1 MNEHGLEET
10 IKSMRNR
17 NRRLDREGDYWSQA
31 EKDRLHNLFDEG
43 IGLSEIA
50 IRLQRTEPAVF
61 QQIEKMDLYQRK
73 SYPQRRRSSTRSESC
88 LCQQCKVERGFCHR
102 HIYEESQKN
111 KKPKN

>member
-61 QQIEKMDLYQRK
+61 QQIEKMDLYPQK
-73 SYPQRRRSSTRSESC
+73 SYPQHRNSSTQSGSC
-88 LCQQCKVERGFCHR
+88 LCHQSTADRIICPLTDDRE
-102 HIYEESQKN
+102 
-111 KKPKN
+111 PKAH

>member
-50 IRLQRTEPAVF
+50 IRLQRTVRLMLGQRHKPRVIDKGIPCNTGLFLVGFGNPA
-61 QQIEKMDLYQRK
+61 
-73 SYPQRRRSSTRSESC
+73 
-88 LCQQCKVERGFCHR
+88 
-102 HIYEESQKN
+102 IYYI
-111 KKPKN
+111 